1 MKAPGDAAMELP
13 WLPPSATALAALT
26 RPQSASLWAQVR
38 HDPGCVLLLAQ
49 VHGDSTAPF
58 NDTLNCLSLLETA
71 LQFLS
76 NSATPM
82 IDWRLPEAARVAAI
96 AQRQAWLAAELAARV
111 PGCCPQRAW
120 MGGLLAPLGWLA
132 LAALDSPHS
141 ASAFNSTELHQD
153 AARWQRE
160 RWGMDHV
167 AIARRLARLWRLPTW
182 LTALLGHLGLHVH
195 IAERLGAEPK
205 LFQVVQLAIAQVQER
220 DKTLALP
227 IGASIE
233 ELSAYLGLPASELDM
248 LADRAAQMPVQLP
261 AGDSAWTPAL
271 LADLLRMAVEQR
283 RQQEIMAR
291 LQRDLDQLQ
300 QALEQQ
306 CHEESERLHAS
317 KLAALAE
324 LAAGAGHEINNPLA
338 VISGQAQYLLKQLVL
353 AEEQLVEDPSPTLY
367 LDSLKAKLH
376 KALTTIV
383 GQTQRIH
390 HVLTDLM
397 QFARPTPPRQQPIG
411 LATLVREAVAS
422 LQATAE
428 SKKIIVHHAEA
439 PSELIVRGDAVQ
451 WRTAL
456 VNVLRNAVEAAPN
469 EGWVRI
475 GCERDGADWVEIGI
489 EDNGPGPAAAL
500 REHLFDPF
508 FSGRSAGRGR
518 GLGLSAAWRLAQQNG
533 GDVRFDVADRDA
545 TRFILRLPVE
555 QESVVRINGAAN
567 GNGHLTDFT
576 KPVEPHPVAHCTT
589 PAA

>member
-26 RPQSASLWAQVR
+26 RPQSASLWAHVR

-49 VHGDSTAPF
+49 VHGDSAAPF
-58 NDTLNCLSLLETA
+58 SDTLNCLSLLETA
-71 LQFLS
+71 LQLLT
-76 NSATPM
+76 NSATPP
-82 IDWRLPEAARVAAI
+82 IDWRRPEAARVAAI
-96 AQRQAWLAAELAARV
+96 AQRQAWLAAELAARI
-111 PGCCPQRAW
+111 PGCCPERAW

-132 LAALDSPHS
+132 LAALDSSHGT
-141 ASAFNSTELHQD
+141 SAFSSGELHQD
-153 AARWQRE
+153 AAQWQRE

-167 AIARRLARLWRLPTW
+167 AIARRLARLWRLPIW

-205 LFQVVQLAIAQVQER
+205 LFQVVQLAIALVQQR

-227 IGASIE
+227 VGASIE
-233 ELSAYLGLPASELDM
+233 ELSASLGLPASELDV
-248 LADRAAQMPVQLP
+248 LADRAAQMPLQWP

-271 LADLLRMAVEQR
+271 LGDLLCMAIEQR
-283 RQQEIMAR
+283 RQQEIMER
-291 LQRDLDQLQ
+291 MQRDLDQLQ

-306 CHEESERLHAS
+306 CREESERLHAS
-317 KLAALAE
+317 KLTALAE

-422 LQATAE
+422 MQATAE
-428 SKKIIVHHAEA
+428 SKNVGLAC
-439 PSELIVRGDAVQ
+439 PDTPTDLIVRGDASQ
-451 WRTAL
+451 WRTVL
-456 VNVLRNAVEAAPN
+456 VNVLRNAVEAAPSD
-469 EGWVRI
+469 GWVRLH
-475 GCERDGADWVEIGI
+475 CRRDGTDWVEIVV
-489 EDNGPGPAAAL
+489 EDNGVGPAPAM
-500 REHLFDPF
+500 REPLFDPF
-508 FSGRSAGRGR
+508 YSGRTAGRGR
-518 GLGLSAAWRLAQQNG
+518 GLGLSTAWRLARQNG
-533 GDVRFDVADRDA
+533 GEVRFAGADHQV
-545 TRFILRLPVE
+545 TRFVLRLPVALE
-555 QESVVRINGAAN
+555 ATVPLNGGAN
-567 GNGHLTDFT
+567 GGGANGDGH
-576 KPVEPHPVAHCTT
+576 VAEVRTVQSI
-589 PAA
+589 PA